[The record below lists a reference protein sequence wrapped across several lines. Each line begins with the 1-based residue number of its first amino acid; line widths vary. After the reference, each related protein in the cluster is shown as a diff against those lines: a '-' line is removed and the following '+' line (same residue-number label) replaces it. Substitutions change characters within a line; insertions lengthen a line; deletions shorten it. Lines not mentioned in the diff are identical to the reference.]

1 MKETLGLL
9 NRFSKGEAKDLFS
22 YNSKEMAYRRAL
34 EIRKICCSNCGVEGH
49 MFRDCDKPITS
60 YGIIALKKDLSE
72 SDPFCSD
79 SPVIMGHDIMGPPQ
93 VLLICRRDSLSFIEF
108 VRGKYSVTE
117 RDYLYVL
124 LQNMTKRE
132 HEKIRHM
139 TFDELWRSVW
149 GSAADTHKNDYEISE
164 RKYAAI
170 AEGNISKLLDA
181 YPTVWLEPEWG
192 FPKGRR
198 NSGETEIQAAV
209 REFEEETNI
218 NRSHLYTVQNIRP
231 FVETFYGSNNVQY
244 CHKYFV
250 SMCDNVTLN
259 VIQDN
264 PHMNREIGSI
274 GWFTIDQAI
283 EKIRPD
289 SKEKR
294 ELLLIVKELMRT
306 LCPVII

>member
-1 MKETLGLL
+1 
-9 NRFSKGEAKDLFS
+9 
-22 YNSKEMAYRRAL
+22 
-34 EIRKICCSNCGVEGH
+34 
-49 MFRDCDKPITS
+49 
-60 YGIIALKKDLSE
+60 
-72 SDPFCSD
+72 
-79 SPVIMGHDIMGPPQ
+79 
-93 VLLICRRDSLSFIEF
+93 
-108 VRGKYSVTE
+108 
-117 RDYLYVL
+117 
-124 LQNMTKRE
+124 
-132 HEKIRHM
+132 M

-149 GSAADTHKNDYEISE
+149 GSAADTHKNDYEVSE
-164 RKYAAI
+164 RKYATI

-218 NRSHLYTVQNIRP
+218 NRSHLYTIQNIRP

-250 SMCDNVTLN
+250 SLCDNVTLT
-259 VIQDN
+259 VIHDN

-274 GWFTIDQAI
+274 GWYTIDQAI